1 MKLDATKNE
10 IDNYAV
16 DYIEHDKEDSVRRFR
31 QKKVIEILNHHK
43 PKNILEIGCGCW
55 SFSELYHDYDKFFI
69 VERSERFCKIIR
81 ESKHY
86 NSKINVLEGF
96 LEENINTLKNEKF
109 DFILLSGVLHEVPNQ
124 IELLN
129 AIKSLCNKDTILHIN
144 VPNNKSFHLL
154 WAYES
159 GLIQQ
164 IGDLT
169 DTATH
174 FKRHST
180 FDLKSLSSFVNS
192 CGFKVLD
199 TAGGGGFILYEAI

>member
-86 NSKINVLEGF
+86 NLKINVLEGF

-199 TAGGGGFILYEAI
+199 TAGGGVHTL